1 LLSRRIYNII
11 PTRKETAMLKLNH
24 SEQKD
29 VFEALYDP
37 RLFELSDEL
46 KKIDEF
52 LRDPQL
58 LTPFKEKFSKKR
70 GRPTVPVAT
79 YLRLMFL
86 KDRYQ
91 LGYETLVDE
100 VEDHIKWRKFCQI
113 PLDKKI
119 PNSTTLIKLT
129 QKYGPEMIEAVN
141 SSLLNQLKRKK
152 ILKGKKLRVDS
163 TVVESNIHYPTDAG
177 LLSDSIKKITKIVEE
192 IKKQGV
198 AVETKFRDRTRTV
211 KKTILKLCKNLR
223 KKATSKKESIKEQ
236 TKKLLTITKDV
247 LKQAKNVAKDTVQAA
262 KEDFLGGI
270 GALFDDLNKFTD
282 IAGRIQNQTQ
292 KVLTNQGHTIKSRIV
307 SIFDTTARP
316 IKKGKLGIKV
326 EFGNKVV
333 VQDTSQGIIT
343 GYQVLEENP
352 SDSDLV
358 DQTIKKHTAIFD
370 KPPDEVATDRGFSSA
385 ENEAKLKEIIKH
397 VSMPKK
403 GKLDEE
409 RKQYQKQ
416 YWFRRLQRFR
426 AGGEAKISLLKRKF
440 GLRRSRLRGL
450 RGINIHVGWGILT
463 HNLWQ
468 SARIT

>member
-1 LLSRRIYNII
+1 
-11 PTRKETAMLKLNH
+11 MLRLNN

-29 VFEALYDP
+29 VFEGLYDP

-46 KKIDEF
+46 KKIDEL

-79 YLRLMFL
+79 YIRLMYL
-86 KDRYQ
+86 KNRYQ
-91 LGYETLVDE
+91 FGYESLVDE
-100 VEDHIKWRKFCQI
+100 VSDHIKWRKFCQI
-113 PLDKKI
+113 PLDKKV
-119 PNSTTLIKLT
+119 PDSTTLIKLT
-129 QKYGPEMIEAVN
+129 QKYGPEMIETIN
-141 SSLLNQLKRKK
+141 EKLLNQLKVKK
-152 ILKGKKLRVDS
+152 ILKGKKLRMDS

-177 LLSDSIKKITKIVEE
+177 LLSDSVKKITTIIKE
-192 IKKQGV
+192 IKEQGV
-198 AVETKFRDRTRTV
+198 ATQTKFRDRTRTV
-211 KKTILKLCKNLR
+211 RKTILKLCKNLR

-247 LKQAKNVAKDTVQAA
+247 LKQAKDVSRDTAQAA
-262 KEDFLGGI
+262 KEDFFDGI
-270 GALFDDLNKFTD
+270 KALFDDLNKFTN
-282 IAGRIQNQTQ
+282 IADRIRGQTE
-292 KVLTNQGHTIKSRIV
+292 KVLANQGQSIQSRVV

-326 EFGNKVV
+326 EFGHKVV
-333 VQDTSQGIIT
+333 VQDTAQKIIT

-352 SDSDLV
+352 SDTGLV
-358 DQTIKKHTAIFD
+358 DEVIERHTAVFD

-385 ENEAKLKEIIKH
+385 ENEAKLKETIKR
-397 VSMPKK
+397 VSMPKR
-403 GKLDEE
+403 GRLNEE

-416 YWFRRLQRFR
+416 HWFRRLQRFR

-450 RGINIHVGWGILT
+450 RGTEIHVGWAILA

-468 SARIT
+468 TARIT